1 MGISYTVKVRRKEDG
16 AVIAEF
22 FANELKSIE
31 AFRLGFD
38 GPPKTGSTFSAAGID
53 NAAAS
58 LRKEIGAA
66 YGDIQKMEL
75 ESLIARPETRREIL
89 KDVDL
94 RREDVSY
101 LMDQLEQ
108 VSILAGKLRFA
119 VEDQIF
125 PDGGGEDAYGFDS
138 RMAYVRNGK
147 DGKGLWTSDVECEVE
162 ASC

>member
-1 MGISYTVKVRRKEDG
+1 MGTDYTVKVRRKDDG

-38 GPPKTGSTFSAAGID
+38 GAPKTGSTFSATSLD
-53 NAAAS
+53 AAATS

-66 YGDIQKMEL
+66 YGEIQKMEL

-89 KDVDL
+89 EDADS

-101 LMDQLEQ
+101 FLDQLER
-108 VSILAGKLRFA
+108 VSSLAGKLRFA

-125 PDGGGEDAYGFDS
+125 PSGDGDS
-138 RMAYVRNGK
+138 PDSSMAYMRNGK
-147 DGKGLWTSDVECEVE
+147 DGKCLWTSDVECEVE
-162 ASC
+162 ASY